1 MVVVDQYTA
10 NILISGDA
18 FVSFRSNSFALLSS
32 SRSTVTRRVP
42 HPFFSWVGLGVN
54 LWVFL
59 FYLSFAPA
67 IHAQTPKE
75 TKSGADTILL
85 HGRIYTL
92 NSKQPWAQALAIRAG
107 KIVAVGTDA
116 AIQEFRHP
124 GTKVIDAG
132 GQLVL
137 PGFVDCHIHFIDG
150 SISLGRVNLEG
161 ANDVADIQQRLRDYA
176 AKHPGNDWL
185 LGRGWDYAMF
195 GAETLPNKKYLDELF
210 PDRPVFLE
218 GYDGHTYWANSKA
231 LAIAGITRD
240 TPDPPNGVIVRDTN
254 THEATGTLK
263 EAAHGLIGKF
273 LPEPTRAEKL
283 AALRDGIKW
292 ANQHGLTRVHS
303 AGGDFPELELYD
315 ELRRHGDLTLRFYI
329 AYFMDP
335 PEMRPQDLEA
345 IENARAKYH
354 DAWIDAGAVKF
365 MVDGVI
371 ESHTAAMLD
380 PYTDNPSLQGKLFWD
395 PAKYNSA
402 VADLDKCGLQ
412 LFTHAIGDL
421 GVRTALNGYQHAE
434 ELNHT
439 SDRRMRIEH
448 IETINA
454 ADIPRFGKL
463 GVIASMQPLHS
474 YPDND
479 TLNVWAPNIG
489 PDRADRAWVWKSIAE
504 AGGHYC
510 FGSDW
515 PVVTLN
521 PWYGLQTAVTRQTRE
536 GKPAAGFVPSQRLTV
551 AQAVDGY
558 TLGAAF
564 AGRHEKTEGS
574 LEKGK
579 LADLI
584 IVSQNIFEINP
595 QKISETKVRTT
606 IVDGQV
612 VYQSD
617 AK

>member
-1 MVVVDQYTA
+1 VTNVPNSMKIRTA
-10 NILISGDA
+10 
-18 FVSFRSNSFALLSS
+18 FRVCFLLLSL
-32 SRSTVTRRVP
+32 
-42 HPFFSWVGLGVN
+42 FFCACASL
-54 LWVFL
+54 
-59 FYLSFAPA
+59 
-67 IHAQTPKE
+67 HAQNTKKE
-75 TKSGADTILL
+75 AKSGADTIVL

-92 NSKQPWAQALAIRAG
+92 DAKQPWAQALAIRAD
-107 KIVAVGTDA
+107 KIVAVGSDA
-116 AIQEFRHP
+116 AIEQFRHP
-124 GTKVIDAG
+124 GTKVIDAA

-137 PGFVDCHIHFIDG
+137 PGFVDCHIHFVDG

-161 ANDVADIQQRLRDYA
+161 AKDVPDIQQRLRDYA
-176 AKHPGNDWL
+176 AKHPGTDWL

-231 LAIAGITRD
+231 LAIAGVTRD
-240 TPDPPNGVIVRDTN
+240 TPDPPNGVVVRDPV
-254 THEATGTLK
+254 THEPTGTLK
-263 EAAHGLIGKF
+263 EAAEDLVAKA
-273 LPEPTRAEKL
+273 LPKLSRAEKL

-292 ANQHGLTRVHS
+292 ANQNGLTRVHS

-335 PEMRPQDLEA
+335 PELRPQDIEA
-345 IENARAKYH
+345 IETARAKYH
-354 DAWIDAGAVKF
+354 DAWIDTNAVKF

-371 ESHTAAMLD
+371 ESHTAAMLE
-380 PYTDNPSLQGKLFWD
+380 PYSDDPSLKGKLFWD
-395 PAKYNSA
+395 PAKYNFA
-402 VADLDKCGLQ
+402 VANLDKRGLQ
-412 LFTHAIGDL
+412 LLTHAIGDL
-421 GVRTALNGYQHAE
+421 GVRTALNSYQHAE
-434 ELNHT
+434 ETNHT
-439 SDRRMRIEH
+439 ADRRPRIEH

-454 ADIPRFGKL
+454 TDIPRFGKL

-474 YPDND
+474 YPDVD

-489 PDRADRAWVWKSIAE
+489 PERASRAWAWKSIAD
-504 AGGHYC
+504 AGGHYA

-536 GKPAAGFVPSQRLTV
+536 GKPAAGFDPDQRLTV
-551 AQAVDGY
+551 AQGIEGY

-564 AGRHEKTEGS
+564 AGRREKAEGS

-579 LADLI
+579 LADII
-584 IVSQNIFEINP
+584 IVSQNIFEIDP
-595 QKISETKVRTT
+595 HKISETKVRTT
-606 IVDGQV
+606 IVGGQV